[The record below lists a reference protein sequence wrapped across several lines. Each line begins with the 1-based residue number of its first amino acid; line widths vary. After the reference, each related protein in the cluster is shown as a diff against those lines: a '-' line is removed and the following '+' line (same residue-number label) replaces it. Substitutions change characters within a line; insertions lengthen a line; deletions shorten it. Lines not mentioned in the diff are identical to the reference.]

1 MSINILDQ
9 YFSVI
14 QLVSVHSRVKNH
26 NKSNSSQHKNKL
38 IFLVPSSWRLQVDTD
53 GNNEEESSKTGQLR
67 HSDLFQHT
75 SSETITVIPVLH
87 YILQQYHTSLKSIK
101 ETVQRALLEN
111 QIGQLFWSN
120 K

>member
-1 MSINILDQ
+1 MKAIPPQ
-9 YFSVI
+9 Y
-14 QLVSVHSRVKNH
+14 
-26 NKSNSSQHKNKL
+26 KNKL
-38 IFLVPSSWRLQVDTD
+38 IFLVPSSWTLQVDTD
-53 GNNEEESSKTGQLR
+53 GNNEEASSKTGQLR

-75 SSETITVIPVLH
+75 SSETITIIPVLH
-87 YILQQYHTSLKSIK
+87 YILQQYWTSLKSIK